1 MSTEMLTLLTI
12 LATIIVAIH
21 GWALAKLISMD
32 SRIADLNR
40 WIQER
45 VTLDESRHLSNSEKL
60 EAIDEELIRCRE
72 RLHRMEGS
80 VVHREREIG
89 QMLDRIEQKLKARS

>member
-1 MSTEMLTLLTI
+1 MSMDTLLTI
-12 LATIIVAIH
+12 FGVVIVGIH

-45 VTLDESRHLSNSEKL
+45 VILDEMRHKSNSDKL
-60 EAIDEELIRCRE
+60 ESIDEELVRCRE
-72 RLHRMEGS
+72 RLHRLEGS
-80 VVHREREIG
+80 VVHREREIEE
-89 QMLDRIEQKLKARS
+89 MLDRFEEKMKARP